1 MSDQAI
7 GRSRGGLSTKIH
19 ATVEALGNPVRIR
32 LTGGQAADITEAA
45 ALIKGIEA
53 QCVIADKGYD
63 ADAFV
68 DLIETQSDSACL

>member
-32 LTGGQAADITEAA
+32 LTGGQAADITEVV

-53 QCVIADKGYD
+53 
-63 ADAFV
+63 
-68 DLIETQSDSACL
+68 